1 MDLNNMETKQTSF
14 DDKQTTKKGKLG
26 ESVVRKYME
35 DRGWIIYTPE
45 TEKAH
50 AFDKVAIKDKDK
62 ICLLEVKTKA
72 RRNFYNDTGID
83 IRHYLEYKNISEKYH
98 LPIFL
103 FFVDEMLGK
112 VYGNKLSYLEEK
124 VKTNDGLEYPLK
136 QNGII
141 YFPLERMKPIA
152 ILDAK
157 TVLEIKHLN
166 TRNYEYL

>member
-1 MDLNNMETKQTSF
+1 MNQINF
-14 DDKQTTKKGKLG
+14 NDKQTTRKGKLG
-26 ESVVRKYME
+26 ESIVRKYME
-35 DRGWIIYTPE
+35 DRGWIIYEPE
-45 TEKAH
+45 TDKPH

-124 VKTNDGLEYPLK
+124 IKTSDGTQYPLEQK
-136 QNGII
+136 GII

-152 ILDAK
+152 ILDIK
-157 TVLEIKHLN
+157 SVMEIKQLN